1 MSKTLAVRLLLEAL
15 QRYIASEIQLGEALK
30 ATRVSFREAYF
41 KTFCPDPNGGGC
53 LDETSPAAPT
63 PRITDA
69 MIDEYLRKQSLRRK
83 RRRTKSSPSST
94 QEPCEELTSQSAIAT
109 RPSGRVRSGRVS
121 SSEDSS
127 KVPRPDGPP
136 SRKRS

>member
-1 MSKTLAVRLLLEAL
+1 VSNTLAVHLLLEAL
-15 QRYIASEIQLGEALK
+15 RRYIASEIQLAEALK

-41 KTFCPDPNGGGC
+41 KIFCPDPNGGGC
-53 LDETSPAAPT
+53 LDETSLAAPT

-69 MIDEYLRKQSLRRK
+69 MIDEYLRKQSLGRI

-94 QEPCEELTSQSAIAT
+94 QEPCEELTSRSAIAT
-109 RPSGRVRSGRVS
+109 RASGRVRSGRVS

-127 KVPRPDGPP
+127 KLPRSDGP